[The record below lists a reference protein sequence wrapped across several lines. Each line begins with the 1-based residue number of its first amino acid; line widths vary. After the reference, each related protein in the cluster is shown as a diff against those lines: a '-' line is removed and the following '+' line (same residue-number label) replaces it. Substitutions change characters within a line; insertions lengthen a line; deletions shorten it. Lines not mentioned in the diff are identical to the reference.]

1 MHIPVRVLLF
11 VVLVALAAAPAPGAH
26 AEDGEVIASLL
37 EKVEYWKSRGREDKV
52 AEVWRKVLDS
62 DPNHGQALAEL
73 CVYEAQSGHKKQAR
87 EYLRRLETA
96 QPGHPDL
103 PRLRRIVDMSEDY
116 RVLIEEARALNSAG
130 RTQEA
135 LAKYRLAFGE
145 EPPPGYLAVE
155 YYTTLGG
162 TKDGWEEARI
172 GLERLHAENPDD
184 ADYKLVYAKH
194 LTYREKTRRDGIAL
208 LRGLA
213 SNSQLRNQARPAW
226 KDALL
231 WLHARA
237 SDQRLFKQYLDEVGE
252 DAEVRERMKTM
263 ATASAPPPPK
273 SAGEQ
278 ALDRNDFQAAERYYS
293 PLLADKK
300 KRIEG
305 LIGMAKIAMARG
317 QFDQAREYLEEV
329 KRLDPRKRYK
339 WEELFVSVEFWSM
352 MSEAETLRVQ
362 GRLAE
367 AEAKL
372 RQAIALSRREA
383 HHAEAA
389 LGNIFIAQGEWERAL
404 DRFEAVLKKHPNH
417 VAALRGM
424 IRVLIEVGRE
434 GEAAQLNARLAKL
447 EAKTEPE
454 QNRRNAESLRWLAAI
469 ERSAGRHADALQ
481 LLDEARQIDP
491 ADAWV
496 LHDLVHVHLALGNVE
511 EARWVVEEL
520 MGLEPDMLE
529 VQLARACVLAEEDR
543 LTEALD
549 VALAIPTDGTHM
561 GLDDF
566 VRELQVRV
574 ELERLLEL
582 GRRGP
587 VGEAYRGLERLET
600 EVLDSPA
607 LLSMVALAWS
617 ELGDYRRAQGVM
629 NRALARTAQPTTT
642 MRLQLGAILLRA
654 ERFED
659 LGTLLE
665 ELERADTFST
675 REHEDYT
682 ELRIAYGVR
691 RADLA
696 AANDRHDRAY
706 EYLYPLL
713 EEFPDEPRVL
723 ASLGRLFLESG
734 DHESAHAIFVRL
746 LEMDPTSDE
755 AMEGSIRA
763 AIGAG
768 HRDQARELVEAGL
781 AAYPNDARMHLIA
794 ARSYLMMGNDFR
806 AMDLLRHGLELAEQ
820 EEAQADATPE
830 FEGEGE
836 ESLSAEAS
844 HEEILLAA
852 ARAFGRQRTETT
864 PLRGSST
871 LREEIEAEMLEVRA
885 RNSERVGAGLNLR
898 YRHGVAGL
906 GQLVEF
912 SVPITAGLAM
922 GTAGVL
928 SLTAEAVAVDAG
940 DLDVANPDVGDLF
953 GQVGRV
959 NADTD
964 NEPWSQ
970 SHRGISLGLAYAYR
984 GWWVHVGSTPL
995 GFPLQTFVG
1004 GLGWSQKFGDFS
1016 VSVRGGRQLVRDSL
1030 VSMGCGFDPVI
1041 AEPWGLVTANGG
1053 RFDVSYEHGPMLY
1066 YGFGGFDWL
1075 HGTQVVTNRMG
1086 QGGAGLRWGFHE
1098 RSAWRFKTGISL
1110 GVMGYSANQ
1119 RYYTWGHGG
1128 YFSPQIFFNG
1138 SIPLVIEGDTDRIYA
1153 RMEADIGINYFREDE
1168 VPYYPLDSWMQED
1181 RAVKVDSEGE
1191 PAAVMY
1197 EEQGS
1202 IGLAI
1207 NFRGRLGYRVS
1218 PQLMIGAEARA
1229 HYAHDYQEY
1238 FGGIFLGYSF
1248 RPGSRAGVPVPQFR

>member
-11 VVLVALAAAPAPGAH
+11 IALVALAAIPAPDGH
-26 AEDGEVIASLL
+26 AEEGEVVASLL

-62 DPNHGQALAEL
+62 DPNHAQALAEL

-96 QPGHPDL
+96 HAGHPDL

-116 RVLIEEARALNSAG
+116 RVLIEEARALNTAG

-155 YYTTLGG
+155 FYTTLGG
-162 TKDGWEEARI
+162 TKDGWEEARL
-172 GLERLHAENPDD
+172 GLKRLHEENPADD
-184 ADYKLVYAKH
+184 DYTLVYAKH

-208 LRGLA
+208 LRGLSA
-213 SNSQLRNQARPAW
+213 SSQLRNQARPAW

-231 WLHARA
+231 WLHAGA
-237 SDQRLFKQYLDEVGE
+237 SDKKLFVQYLDEVGE

-263 ATASAPPPPK
+263 TKAAAPPPPK
-273 SAGEQ
+273 SQGEQ
-278 ALDRNDFQAAERYYS
+278 ALDRNDLEAAERYYS
-293 PLLADKK
+293 PLLADSK

-329 KRLDPRKRYK
+329 KQLDPRKRYR
-339 WEELFVSVEFWSM
+339 WEELFVSVEFWSL

-367 AEAKL
+367 SEARL
-372 RQAIALSRREA
+372 RQAISLSRREA

-424 IRVLIEVGRE
+424 IRVLIEMDRE
-434 GEAAQLNARLAKL
+434 GEAAQLNARLAKV

-469 ERSAGRHADALQ
+469 ERSAGRHEDALQ
-481 LLDEARQIDP
+481 LLDEARQVDP
-491 ADAWV
+491 GDAWV
-496 LHDLVHVHLALGNVE
+496 LHDLVHVHLAVGNVE

-520 MGLEPDMLE
+520 LRLEPDMLE
-529 VQLARACVLAEEDR
+529 VQLARACVLAEEGR
-543 LTEALD
+543 LEEALD
-549 VALAIPTDGTHM
+549 VSLAIPTDGTHV
-561 GLDDF
+561 GLDGF

-600 EVLDSPA
+600 EVLDSPE
-607 LLSMVALAWS
+607 LLAMVALAWS
-617 ELGDYRRAQGVM
+617 ELGDFRRAQGVM

-665 ELERADTFST
+665 ELKRADTFST
-675 REHEDYT
+675 RELEDYT

-696 AANDRHDRAY
+696 ATNDRHDRAY

-746 LEMDPTSDE
+746 LEMDPTNDE

-763 AIGAG
+763 AVGAG
-768 HRDQARELVEAGL
+768 HRDQARDLVEAGL

-806 AMDLLRHGLELAEQ
+806 AMDLLRRGLELAEQ
-820 EEAQADATPE
+820 EEAQADASPE

-836 ESLSAEAS
+836 PGLDSAAS

-864 PLRGSST
+864 PIKGSSS
-871 LREEIEAEMLEVRA
+871 LREEIEQEMLEVRA
-885 RNSERVGAGLNLR
+885 RNSERIGAGLGLR
-898 YRHGVAGL
+898 YRHGVSGL

-912 SVPITAGLAM
+912 NVPLSVGLAM

-928 SLTAEAVAVDAG
+928 SLHVEAVAIDAG
-940 DLDVANPDVGDLF
+940 DLDVANPDEGDLF

-959 NADTD
+959 NAAAD
-964 NEPWSQ
+964 NDPWSQ
-970 SHRGISLGLAYAYR
+970 SHKGVALGLAYQYR

-1004 GLGWSQKFGDFS
+1004 GLGWSQSFGDFS
-1016 VSVRGGRQLVRDSL
+1016 VSVVGSRRLVRDSL
-1030 VSMGCGFDPVI
+1030 VSMGCAVDPV
-1041 AEPWGLVTANGG
+1041 EVETWGLVTGNGG

-1075 HGTQVVTNRMG
+1075 HGTHVVTNRMG
-1086 QGGAGLRWGFHE
+1086 QGGAGVRWGFHE
-1098 RSAWRFKTGISL
+1098 RSAWSFKTGLSL
-1110 GVMGYSANQ
+1110 GLMGYAENQ
-1119 RYYTWGHGG
+1119 RYFTWGHGG
-1128 YFSPQIFFNG
+1128 YFSPQFFFNG
-1138 SIPLVIEGDTDRIYA
+1138 AIPLIIEGDSDRIFA
-1153 RMEADIGINYFREDE
+1153 RMEADVGINYFREDE
-1168 VPYYPLDSWMQED
+1168 VPYYPLDASMQEA
-1181 RAVKVDSEGE
+1181 RALKMNADGE
-1191 PAAVMY
+1191 PVAVMY

-1202 IGLAI
+1202 IGLAG
-1207 NFRGRLGYRVS
+1207 NFRGRLAYRVS
-1218 PQLMIGAEARA
+1218 GQLLIGAEVRA

-1238 FGGIFLGYSF
+1238 YGGIFLGYSF
-1248 RPGSRAGVPVPQFR
+1248 RPGSRPGVPIPMH